1 MNKKNDKALEMFK
14 RLAAY
19 KKKNKDALSFLVA
32 LNVLFENLDAKI
44 VLIEGLRISQ
54 KATTTTG
61 STNQKKEYRILSIQ
75 QASEIIS
82 GLKGL
87 AHATGNKTLAADINY
102 SATDLKPM
110 GDAELNVIL
119 EVVYNNVLK
128 YATEMV
134 AYGITTQKI
143 ADLRSSIDDFGGSIG
158 IPKEGIMSKKTITE
172 QLDDEVAEAME
183 IVSQIDL
190 VMGTIRFSNTV
201 LFQEYEKNRQIETY
215 TRSLLARV
223 QVTDAETGTGI
234 GNAKVIFMLDKEEII
249 NKSTAT
255 GGGLNIKSI
264 DEGKYTVTVS
274 KLGYISQTLT
284 FIVLADQSDLLEVKM
299 QKEP

>member
-1 MNKKNDKALEMFK
+1 MNKRNDKALEMFK

-19 KKKNKDALSFLVA
+19 KKKNKDALSLLVA
-32 LNVLFENLDAKI
+32 LNVLFENLDAQI
-44 VLIEGLRISQ
+44 LLIDGLRISQ

-61 STNQKKEYRILSIQ
+61 STNQKKEYKILSIQ
-75 QASEIIS
+75 LASEIIS

-87 AHATGNKTLAADINY
+87 AQATGNKTLAADINY
-102 SATDLKPM
+102 SATELKPM
-110 GDAELNVIL
+110 GDAELKVIL

-128 YATEMV
+128 YATEM
-134 AYGITTQKI
+134 ATYGITTQKI
-143 ADLRSSIDDFGGSIG
+143 ADLRSAIDDFGGSIG
-158 IPKEGIMSKKTITE
+158 IPKEGIRSKKTITE

-190 VMGTIRFSNTV
+190 VMGTIRYSNTV

-223 QVTDAETGTGI
+223 QVTDAGTGAGI
-234 GNAKVIFMLDKEEII
+234 GNAKVIFTLDKEEII
-249 NKSTAT
+249 NKPTAS

-284 FIVLADQSDLLEVKM
+284 FIVLAGQSDLLEVKM
-299 QKEP
+299 QKES